1 MTMREINRQQLRTEG
16 KVIVGEF
23 GLGSART
30 SGHVICRPEDREAV
44 AAAYDAIREGDLSE
58 SVLDDVIAAGGEH
71 VVGM

>member
-1 MTMREINRQQLRTEG
+1 MREITRQQLKAEG

-30 SGHVICRPEDREAV
+30 SGHIICRPENREAV
-44 AAAYDAIREGDLSE
+44 TAAYDAIREGDLNSG
-58 SVLDDVIAAGGEH
+58 VLDAVVAAGGEH